1 MRKQLA
7 SHLELAL
14 VMPDAIDAWN
24 RVVTARRL
32 TIIVDYTTH
41 TPLLLAKVTDSEEC
55 VWMAIDTRAK
65 TLKKWMAFSSPD
77 VQLAVDHMIE
87 ALAKAGMRLTFLY
100 KRDKQKRRTVSM
112 RLVSTTGGP
121 MTAVLHTV
129 SKGSRVEYQEFKL
142 TDKWN

>member
-24 RVVTARRL
+24 RVINARRL
-32 TIIVDYTTH
+32 TLIVDYTTH
-41 TPLLLAKVTDSEEC
+41 TPLLLAKVPDSDQG

-65 TLKKWMAFSSPD
+65 TLKKWKVFSSPD
-77 VQLAVDHMIE
+77 VQLAVDHMVD

-100 KRDKQKRRTVSM
+100 KRDKQKRRTVSL
-112 RLVSTTGGP
+112 RLVSNTGGP

-129 SKGSRVEYQEFKL
+129 GKGRRVEYQEFKL
-142 TDKWN
+142 TDRWS